1 MHWPIISILK
11 YIHIDQLSFD
21 LITLSVI
28 FIFSLSFFSWKYV
41 EQPFLYKYKKKQ
53 IYTFVAANYLVLL
66 MSALLILQSNNFPS
80 RYDKFPNKIANSIGN
95 IYNCSRFEYI
105 KFGDTY
111 ACLLNSRGKKN
122 NEQAILF
129 GNSHAFMYGWPFK
142 KHLLQT
148 NQSGLIIQLSSC
160 LPFVDKNI
168 SRGCLKK
175 SRVYLE
181 EIKKNNDIKN
191 VIIGFTWYTNKFV
204 NEKGEKFIDNNFE
217 IRKKSIDNLINT
229 LIKNDK
235 NVYLIGP
242 IDIPGG
248 KLSPETIS
256 REIVFKGKKD
266 INFKNERINF
276 DKKYK
281 EIINYYE
288 LLLGENFLKPSE
300 ILCDK
305 KNCYFGDN
313 EGSFFADSNHLSKH
327 GSDKMYNLFE
337 KIY

>member
-1 MHWPIISILK
+1 M
-11 YIHIDQLSFD
+11 
-21 LITLSVI
+21 
-28 FIFSLSFFSWKYV
+28 
-41 EQPFLYKYKKKQ
+41 
-53 IYTFVAANYLVLL
+53 
-66 MSALLILQSNNFPS
+66 
-80 RYDKFPNKIANSIGN
+80 
-95 IYNCSRFEYI
+95 
-105 KFGDTY
+105 
-111 ACLLNSRGKKN
+111 
-122 NEQAILF
+122 
-129 GNSHAFMYGWPFK
+129 
-142 KHLLQT
+142 
-148 NQSGLIIQLSSC
+148 
-160 LPFVDKNI
+160 
-168 SRGCLKK
+168 KK